1 MALIIGI
8 AAGIISGMGIGG
20 GAILIPALVMLLNIE
35 QHNAQGINLVFF
47 IPTAIAALVVHVK
60 NKNVYIKTVFQIAI
74 WGIVGAVLGANI
86 AVAIPAALLK
96 KMFGIF
102 LLLMGTYEIY
112 KGIKMKCQKAI

>member
-1 MALIIGI
+1 
-8 AAGIISGMGIGG
+8 MGIGG